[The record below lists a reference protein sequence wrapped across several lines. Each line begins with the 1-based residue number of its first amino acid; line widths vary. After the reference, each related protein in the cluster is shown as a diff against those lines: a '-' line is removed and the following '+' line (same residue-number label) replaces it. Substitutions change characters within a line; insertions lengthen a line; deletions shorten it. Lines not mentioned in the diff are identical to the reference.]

1 MNTERIKD
9 VIKALGDYLD
19 TVDLSPIERHTIE
32 SQLLTLRDLAA
43 AA

>member
-9 VIKALGDYLD
+9 VIKSLGEYLE
-19 TVDLSPIERHTIE
+19 TVDLSIIERHIIE
-32 SQLLTLRDLAA
+32 SQLRTLSDLAA

>member
-9 VIKALGDYLD
+9 AINALGEYLN
-19 TVDLSPIERHTIE
+19 TVDLCPIERHTIE
-32 SQLLTLRDLAA
+32 NQLRNLRDLAA